1 MKNEDSD
8 VLVCVWLRKNAGQI
22 VYNYMISFYG
32 ILYTVSP
39 RIGWKCIPKK
49 IHPIWNPPIGDYYLL
64 VTGRNC
70 LKNHPIARNS
80 LLNHPIWGI
89 YFIEI

>member
-1 MKNEDSD
+1 
-8 VLVCVWLRKNAGQI
+8 
-22 VYNYMISFYG
+22 MILLPKVFITYFL
-32 ILYTVSP
+32 ILENKLYTVGP

-64 VTGRNC
+64 VTGQNC

-80 LLNHPIWGI
+80 LLNHPIWRI